1 MTIEEQ
7 IASAVEE
14 AVQRVLGQYLR
25 RLGNPEPLVYT
36 VAQAAAVLQVSEDT
50 VSRLIKRG
58 LLERIPH
65 LEGRVLVPKIALERI
80 VNDALNAEDAGR
92 ARSA

>member
-7 IASAVEE
+7 IATAVEE
-14 AVQRVLGQYLR
+14 AMQRVLGQYLR
-25 RLGNPEPLVYT
+25 RLSDPEPLVYT
-36 VAQAAAVLQVSEDT
+36 VAQAATVLQVSEDT

-58 LLERIPH
+58 LLQRIPH
-65 LEGRVLVPKIALERI
+65 LEGRVLVPRIALERI
-80 VNDALNAEDAGR
+80 VNDALGVGGAGQ